1 MEGVIFVKNVRVEKK
16 EKDSIVFL
24 KTNLTAKERD
34 NEEEINIEDYMQT
47 STKNRPTKKIK
58 TREET

>member
-1 MEGVIFVKNVRVEKK
+1 MEGVIFVKNVHVEKK
-16 EKDSIVFL
+16 EKDSTVFL
-24 KTNLTAKERD
+24 KTHLTTTERD

-47 STKNRPTKKIK
+47 STKNRPTKKTK